1 MHASQISEI
10 IQQGESSKVQF
21 KEKLPHTDSLA
32 HELIAFSNSKGGIII
47 IGINDKNGS
56 LSGLTFS
63 EIQDYNQKLVNTAS
77 QSIFPPIIIDKEV
90 LTISGE
96 NIIVVN
102 VAEGISKPYKD
113 RLGTI
118 YLKNGS
124 DKRRV
129 TSNDEIARLLQS
141 GGSMFA
147 DEIPVIGTSED
158 DVNINLYN
166 SFLKRKFKN
175 SLEDLGIDLSNS
187 LENLG
192 LLKTGQL
199 TLAGLILFSDKR
211 SVIKPQF
218 SIQCVAVNDINLSGN
233 HFVDNEPAF
242 DGTLN
247 EVYLRAFGFID
258 RNIKKV
264 QSGESFNSPAVWEI
278 PQEVFEE
285 VLVNALIHRDYFI
298 QSTIKVL
305 IFSDRI
311 EIISPGR
318 LPNSLTIENIASR
331 ISIARNPVLQSLAQY
346 ILPYKGLG
354 TGVGRA
360 ISAYP
365 TIHFVNDI
373 NANQFKVVIPK
384 PAQV

>member
-1 MHASQISEI
+1 MQVPEILEI

-21 KEKLPHTDSLA
+21 KEKLPHADSLA

-47 IGINDKNGS
+47 IGINDKTGS
-56 LSGLTFS
+56 VNGLTFS

-77 QSIFPPIIIDKEV
+77 QSVFPPVIIDTEV
-90 LTISGE
+90 LTVSGN
-96 NIIVVN
+96 NIMIVTVT
-102 VAEGISKPYKD
+102 EGISKPYKD

-141 GGSMFA
+141 SGSMFA
-147 DEIPVIGTSED
+147 DEIPVLGTSKA
-158 DVNINLYN
+158 DVNLNVYEN
-166 SFLKRKFKN
+166 FLKRKFKN
-175 SLEDLGIDLSNS
+175 TLEDLGIDLSKS

-192 LLKTGQL
+192 LLKSGQL
-199 TLAGLILFSDKR
+199 TLAGLLLFSEKR
-211 SVIKPQF
+211 SIIKPQF
-218 SIQCVAVNDINLSGN
+218 SIQCVAVNDINLHGN
-233 HFVDNEPAF
+233 HFIDNEPAF

-247 EVYLRAFGFID
+247 EVYLKAFGFID
-258 RNIKKV
+258 RNMKKI
-264 QSGESFNSPAVWEI
+264 QSGNSFNSPAVWEI

-285 VLVNALIHRDYFI
+285 VLVNALIHRDYFV
-298 QSTIKVL
+298 QSTIKVF

-311 EIISPGR
+311 EIVSPGK
-318 LPNSLTIENIASR
+318 LPNSLTIENIANG
-331 ISIARNPVLQSLAQY
+331 ISVARNPVLQSLAQY

-365 TIHFVNDI
+365 KIQFVNDV
-373 NANQFKVVIPK
+373 NTEQFKVIIPK
-384 PAQV
+384 PQH

>member
-1 MHASQISEI
+1 MQVPEILEI

-47 IGINDKNGS
+47 IGINDKTGS

-77 QSIFPPIIIDKEV
+77 QSVFPPVIIDTEV
-90 LTISGE
+90 LTISGN
-96 NIIVVN
+96 NIMMVYVS
-102 VAEGISKPYKD
+102 EGISKPYKD

-141 GGSMFA
+141 SGSMFA
-147 DEIPVIGTSED
+147 DEIPVIGTAEA
-158 DVNINLYN
+158 DVNLNLYDN
-166 SFLKRKFKN
+166 FLKRKFKN
-175 SLEDLGIDLSNS
+175 SLQDLGIDLSKS

-192 LLKTGQL
+192 LLKSGQL
-199 TLAGLILFSDKR
+199 TLACLLLFSEKR
-211 SVIKPQF
+211 SIIKPQF
-218 SIQCVAVNDINLSGN
+218 SIQCVAVNAINLSGN
-233 HFVDNEPAF
+233 HFIDNEPAF

-247 EVYLRAFGFID
+247 EVYLKAFGFID
-258 RNIKKV
+258 RNIKKI
-264 QSGESFNSPAVWEI
+264 QSGNSFNSPAIWEI

-285 VLVNALIHRDYFI
+285 ILVNALIHRDYFI
-298 QSTIKVL
+298 QSTIKVF

-311 EIISPGR
+311 EVVSPGK
-318 LPNSLTIENIASR
+318 LPNSLTIENIANG
-331 ISIARNPVLQSLAQY
+331 ISIARNPVLQSLAQH

-360 ISAYP
+360 ITAYP
-365 TIHFVNDI
+365 KIQFINDVNTE
-373 NANQFKVVIPK
+373 QFKVIIPK
-384 PAQV
+384 PGY

>member
-1 MHASQISEI
+1 MKASEILEI

-32 HELIAFSNSKGGIII
+32 HELIAFSNSKGGIIL
-47 IGINDKNGS
+47 IGINDKTGS
-56 LSGLTFS
+56 ITGLTFE
-63 EIQDYNQKLVNTAS
+63 EIQEFNQKLVNTAS
-77 QSIFPPIIIDKEV
+77 QSVFPSIIIDTEV
-90 LTISGE
+90 LNVSGQ
-96 NIIVVN
+96 NVMLVD
-102 VAEGISKPYKD
+102 VAEGTNKPYKD

-141 GGSMFA
+141 SVSIFA
-147 DEIPVIGTSED
+147 DVAPVQGTTASD
-158 DVNINLYN
+158 IDLNLY
-166 SFLKRKFKN
+166 SKFLYRKLGKQF
-175 SLEDLGIDLSNS
+175 EDLGVDLAKS

-192 LLKTGQL
+192 LLRSGQL
-199 TLAGLILFSDKR
+199 TLAGLLLFSQKR
-211 SVIKPQF
+211 NIIKPQF
-218 SIQCVAVNDINLSGN
+218 SIQCVAVNDVTLAGN

-247 EVYLRAFGFID
+247 EVYLKAFGFID
-258 RNIKKV
+258 RNIRKV
-264 QSGESFNSPAVWEI
+264 QSGTSFNSPAVWEI

-298 QSTIKVL
+298 QSTIKVF

-311 EIISPGR
+311 EIVSPGK
-318 LPNSLTIENIASR
+318 LPNSLTIENIANG

-360 ISAYP
+360 ITAYP
-365 TIHFVNDI
+365 KIRFVNEVDTE
-373 NANQFKVVIPK
+373 QFKVIIPK
-384 PAQV
+384 PKD